1 MQQGVP
7 ISKKALTNV
16 AGSPR
21 AAGRVHGHVNH
32 NRSADNVLAGNTT
45 HKTTVEGILTVVAHH
60 KIAIG
65 RNFVRALH
73 IVTLGP
79 ALGVTFVKPL
89 AIDPN
94 SAVAD
99 IERFSRQADDAFHNV
114 LRLGWNNGPEN
125 DNLLTLG
132 IAPER
137 HVPIGEGNTRV
148 IADAAHDEMIADE
161 QSVLHRA
168 GGNDARLSDGAV
180 DEQKGEAHPEPRD
193 DLALNLGFDGHVRFF
208 WLFLVFRFLPE
219 YSRRRSTLREWAC
232 QRRSSTEKWSAGN

>member
-73 IVTLGP
+73 VVTLGP

-114 LRLGWNNGPEN
+114 LRLGWNNGPED
-125 DNLLTLG
+125 DNLLALG

-137 HVPIGEGNTRV
+137 HVPIGERNARV
-148 IADAAHDEMIADE
+148 VADAAHDEVIADE
-161 QSVLHRA
+161 QSVLHGA
-168 GGNDARLSDGAV
+168 GGNDARLSDGAI
-180 DEQKGEAHPEPRD
+180 DEQKGEAYPEPRD
-193 DLALNLGFDGHVRFF
+193 DLTLNFFSHGNLGFFAFLFFVRFHIPPING
-208 WLFLVFRFLPE
+208 L
-219 YSRRRSTLREWAC
+219 
-232 QRRSSTEKWSAGN
+232 